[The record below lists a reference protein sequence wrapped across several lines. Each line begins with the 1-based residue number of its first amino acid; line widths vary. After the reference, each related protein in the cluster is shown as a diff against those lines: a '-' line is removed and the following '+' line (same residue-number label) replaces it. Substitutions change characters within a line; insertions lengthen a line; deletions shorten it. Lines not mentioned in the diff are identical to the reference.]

1 MNILPNINIY
11 CDESCHLESNL
22 HDVMVLGAVWCPRE
36 RAKAI
41 NADLRGITHS
51 AGMSERFEIKWGKV
65 SKGRQDMYLE
75 LVDYFFNTPD
85 LHFRALV
92 VQDKTKLN
100 HAAFNQTHDEWYYKM
115 YFNLLK
121 GILEYQKQAIAHIY
135 IDYKDTKGGKKV
147 AKLHEILCHIY
158 PIVQSYASN
167 FDFNTPIPPE
177 AVNKIQI
184 VHSHEVP
191 LIQLADLLMGAVGYA
206 NRGLSENEA
215 KVALVQRM
223 QQRSGRT
230 LKTTTSTRETKVNI
244 FCWDAATEPKE

>member
-1 MNILPNINIY
+1 MNILSNINIY

-41 NADLRGITHS
+41 NADLRGITRS
-51 AGMSERFEIKWGKV
+51 AGMGEQFEVKWGKV
-65 SKGRQDMYLE
+65 SKGRKDMYLE
-75 LVDYFFNTPD
+75 FVDYFFNTPD

-115 YFNLLK
+115 YFNLIK
-121 GILEYQKQAIAHIY
+121 EILGPQIVSRIF
-135 IDYKDTKGGKKV
+135 IDYKDTQGGKKV
-147 AKLHEILCHIY
+147 AKLQEILCKKCPTREG
-158 PIVQSYASN
+158 PIGWNDEIEIGLNEEHGV
-167 FDFNTPIPPE
+167 
-177 AVNKIQI
+177 QI